1 MKKNIPKG
9 FTLIEL
15 AVALTIV
22 ALVVGGL
29 AVPMSAR
36 IAEQQYTDTQAT
48 LDKASEALLGFA
60 ILNGRLPCPD
70 IDTVAG
76 AVDDRDGIEN
86 QNAALTGCH
95 AGVGANLNSD
105 IAAGAAVGASWGD
118 LPWQTLGLAPPNNA
132 DAWNNRLRYAV
143 VTRATL
149 PSATPTP
156 LSVMLSAGLAQT
168 YLDIRCGNPANPA
181 AYVPAPG
188 CVQNLPGP
196 AVGNFALSTNA
207 VFVVYSLGS
216 NGWGGTPINSLVVK
230 AFAGSGLAATSD
242 QAANLPE
249 LAAKNTALLRSQFV
263 TRARTDA
270 TSTSGQFDDVL
281 TFMSSNTLAAK
292 LLSAGMYP

>member
-1 MKKNIPKG
+1 MKKNISKG

-29 AVPMSAR
+29 AVPMSTR
-36 IAEQQYTDTQAT
+36 IAEQQYADTQAT

-86 QNAALTGCH
+86 QNPALTGCH
-95 AGVGANLNSD
+95 AGVGVNPNSD
-105 IAAGAAVGASWGD
+105 IAAGPLVGASWGD

-149 PSATPTP
+149 PSAATP
-156 LSVMLSAGLAQT
+156 LSAMLGTGAQI

-181 AYVPAPG
+181 AYVAAPG
-188 CVQNLPGP
+188 CVPNLPGP
-196 AVGNFALSTNA
+196 AAGNFLVSNNA

-216 NGWGGTPINSLVVK
+216 NGWGSTPINSLVVK
-230 AFAGSGLAATSD
+230 AFAGSGLAVTTD

-249 LAAKNTALLRSQFV
+249 LAPKSTAALRSQFV

-270 TSTSGQFDDVL
+270 NSTSGQFDDVL
-281 TFMSSNTLAAK
+281 TFMSANTLAAK